1 MRGKEFNLEFSYNNC
16 CTYGTEK
23 KKTTSNEM
31 KSEIFLMHEI
41 RYN

>member
-23 KKTTSNEM
+23 KTTSNEM